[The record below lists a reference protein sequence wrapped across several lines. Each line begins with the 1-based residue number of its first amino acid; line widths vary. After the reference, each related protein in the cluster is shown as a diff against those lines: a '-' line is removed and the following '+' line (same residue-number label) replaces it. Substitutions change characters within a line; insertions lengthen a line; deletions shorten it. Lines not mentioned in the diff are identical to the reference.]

1 MPFDGVSENCSV
13 EVGDV
18 SWLGIRPTGLG
29 HQFVGYVRVLPMFPL
44 PGDGVTAVS
53 HQQRGIGGPE
63 ESLSFEFRRY
73 QHIRA
78 LAIQFTV
85 SSRLITFLLVRG
97 FEPLLTG
104 YFQEKALQDME
115 VSLERSR
122 TWRLE

>member
-1 MPFDGVSENCSV
+1 
-13 EVGDV
+13 
-18 SWLGIRPTGLG
+18 
-29 HQFVGYVRVLPMFPL
+29 MFPL

-63 ESLSFEFRRY
+63 EFSSFENRRY
-73 QHIRA
+73 QHICA
-78 LAIQFTV
+78 LAIHFTV
-85 SSRLITFLLVRG
+85 SSRLITSILVRG
-97 FEPLLTG
+97 FEPLLMG